1 MFSNKKVQS
10 VLAWKAKGL
19 VVVGWE
25 EKGEEIERIGGV
37 RKGLRPRGSPRK

>member
-1 MFSNKKVQS
+1 MQS

-25 EKGEEIERIGGV
+25 EKGEEIDRIIGGV